1 MYVAQICSRNVVT
14 VSPTDEILAAAR
26 LMREQHVGYLVV
38 VEPARQGVDAVPVGV
53 LTDRDLVVSVMAR
66 NVAPAS
72 LTVGDVMT
80 PRPVVIA
87 ELDSIDVAAKEMR
100 RIGVRRLPVVGR
112 LGELKGVLSL
122 DDVLD
127 AATSELRDLA
137 VAVGNEQ
144 RVESAIRT

>member
-14 VSPTDEILAAAR
+14 VRPSDEILTAAR

-38 VEPARQGVDAVPVGV
+38 VDPGRHDTAPVGV
-53 LTDRDLVVSVMAR
+53 LTDRDLVIGVLAR
-66 NVAPAS
+66 GADPAS

-80 PRPVVIA
+80 PNPVVVA
-87 ELDSIDVAAKEMR
+87 ELDAINAAVKEMR
-100 RIGVRRLPVVGR
+100 RVGVRRMPVVGR
-112 LGELKGVLSL
+112 LGELTGVLSL

-127 AATSELRDLA
+127 AASTELRDLA

-144 RVESAIRT
+144 RIESAIRS